1 MTITQIKINEALK
14 TDNINQVKDITN
26 QLLKTHI
33 QKLNKQGL
41 SEKQKIYLLIKYF
54 KVMHKNGKDLVI
66 NSFSGGSCISVHR
79 DYIQA
84 HDIKDRGVGSNI
96 HNHLIL
102 VAGHAYFPGFGPYVK
117 ESGHVFY
124 NTWRKP
130 QPIFKTSKAISYYKD
145 TWNLY
150 FADTNLWLKTEGKE
164 GGDVGVYETL
174 KPKLWLV
181 FEKLWFPNKPEE
193 AKVFT
198 DWLSVVLTFPSER
211 VRWAPVIRSEQG
223 MGKGTLIQE
232 VIRPILGVNSV
243 KELDYN
249 LMTGKFSGDQ
259 LLSRL
264 VVLNEVKA
272 DTASQYNKLKPLIT
286 DDYTYVERKN
296 EQAFQARVFF
306 STLMFSNYHRP
317 LAIPEGDRRYWVP
330 EYIKHPEH
338 FGATPK
344 ERQDKTDE
352 FLAVWR
358 KALRD
363 GGLEELA
370 IFFSGN
376 ALLVMDKLPNNA
388 PATNAKEDIL
398 SRRTEDAKD
407 KLAIHINNNLMDN
420 EGFKISDLQQ
430 KFSPALS
437 DHDVKIVAQQ
447 LGYKSTR
454 QTVNGT
460 HMRVWSLNGKKVSSL
475 HQPRFSS

>member
-1 MTITQIKINEALK
+1 MTVTQIKINEALK

-26 QLLKTHI
+26 QLIKKHI

-102 VAGHAYFPGFGPYVK
+102 VAGYAYFPGFGPYVK
-117 ESGHVFY
+117 ESGHIFY
-124 NTWRKP
+124 NTWRESQTVLKN
-130 QPIFKTSKAISYYKD
+130 SKLISKYKD
-145 TWNLY
+145 AWELY
-150 FADTNLWLKTEGKE
+150 FADIDLWLATEGKE
-164 GGDVGVYETL
+164 GGEVGVYQTL

-181 FEKLWFPNKPEE
+181 FEKLWFPNKPKE

-198 DWLSVVLTFPSER
+198 DWLSVVLTFPAER

-223 MGKGTLIQE
+223 IGKGTLIQE
-232 VIRPILGVNSV
+232 VIRPILGSNSV
-243 KELDYN
+243 KELDYS

-272 DTASQYNKLKPLIT
+272 DTASQYNKLKSLIT

-296 EQAFQARVFF
+296 EQAFQTKVFF

-317 LAIPEGDRRYWVP
+317 LNIPEGDRRYWVP
-330 EYIKHPEH
+330 EYITHPKH
-338 FGATPK
+338 FGNTPK
-344 ERQDKTDE
+344 ERQDKTDQ

-358 KALRD
+358 TEIRN

-370 IFFSGN
+370 TFFKLN
-376 ALLVMDKLPNNA
+376 TLIMNKLPNNA
-388 PATNAKEDIL
+388 PTTNAKEEII

-407 KLAIHINNNLMDN
+407 KLALYINNNLKID
-420 EGFKISDLQQ
+420 EGFKIGDLQ
-430 KFSPALS
+430 KRFSPALS
-437 DHDVKIVAQQ
+437 DHDVMSVAKE
-447 LGYKSTR
+447 LGYISTR
-454 QTVNGT
+454 KTIEGT
-460 HMRVWSLNGKKVSSL
+460 LMRVWSLQGKEVSSL
-475 HQPRFSS
+475 HQPTFNL